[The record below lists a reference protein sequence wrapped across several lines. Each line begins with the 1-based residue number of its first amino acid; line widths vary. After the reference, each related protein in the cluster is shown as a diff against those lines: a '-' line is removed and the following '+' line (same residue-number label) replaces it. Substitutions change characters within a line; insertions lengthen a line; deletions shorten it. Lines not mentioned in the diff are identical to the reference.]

1 MNLLTPMACAT
12 ALACAVT
19 VLLTPSVRKLAFRA
33 KAIKIPRVRDV
44 HSKVTASW
52 GGIAMIVG
60 FFAAFVGLRLF
71 GNLPSPIVSDARP
84 HVQPLFGIPSHPIL
98 GILLGALVVSF
109 IGALDDLTTIGPKD
123 AEGKSLGLSPLLQ
136 TLGLFFAG
144 FVAAL
149 FGARIEGVTNPFP
162 NLLHVG
168 PYLSLGW
175 FSVPLTMIWVF
186 GATKTFDFLDG
197 LDGLAAGVCGIA
209 AATMG
214 LMAAFSR
221 TPEPTVALLAAATF
235 GAAIGFL
242 RYNFNPA
249 SIFMGTVGS
258 YFLGFML
265 SMLAVVGAFKV
276 PAAAAVFLPMIV
288 LGVPV
293 FDGLY
298 VMGRRKAQG
307 KKLTEPDNTHIH
319 HRLTERGL
327 SVKQA
332 VWIVYGLTFVTCLIA
347 LLLVWLGRKP

>member
-1 MNLLTPMACAT
+1 MAYGTLLAS
-12 ALACAVT
+12 AVT
-19 VLLTPSVRKLAFRA
+19 VLLTPTVRKLAFQV
-33 KAIKIPRVRDV
+33 KAIKIPRARDV

-52 GGIAMIVG
+52 GGIAIVVG

-71 GNLPSPIVSDARP
+71 GNLPSPIVSDTRP
-84 HVQPLFGIPSHPIL
+84 HVQPLFGIPTHPIL
-98 GILLGALVVSF
+98 GILLGALIVSF

-123 AEGKSLGLSPLLQ
+123 AEGKSLGLSPKLQ
-136 TLGLFFAG
+136 ALGLLFAG
-144 FVAAL
+144 FVAAI

-162 NLLHVG
+162 NLLHIG

-175 FSVPLTMIWVF
+175 FSIPLTMFWVF

-197 LDGLAAGVCGIA
+197 LDGLAAGVSAIA
-209 AATMG
+209 AMTMG

-276 PAAAAVFLPMIV
+276 PVAAAVFLPLIV

-293 FDGLY
+293 FDGIY

-307 KKLTEPDNTHIH
+307 KKLTEADNTHIH

-327 SVKQA
+327 TVKQA
-332 VWIVYGLTFVTCLIA
+332 VWAIYGLTFATCLIA
-347 LLLVWLGRKP
+347 LLLVWWGRKP